1 MGLKDHPSLGLE
13 KISCP
18 QLRLP
23 RLPEAGKTV
32 VAKLLQMG
40 HVVSWSEPQLPPP
53 RPSPSPMK
61 PSGKYVERRTR
72 YRPTVDIFLGIVPR
86 ESRAQ
91 RAQYP
96 RLEKGARQRPYTP
109 GAGLRASA
117 PASAWLSPAS
127 DLFSRN
133 TTTSPQKRQP
143 TVHLCSSRACL
154 GLAANPPLCCHLKIS
169 FPLCRT

>member
-1 MGLKDHPSLGLE
+1 MK

-18 QLRLP
+18 QLHLP
-23 RLPEAGKTV
+23 RLPEAGKKV

-40 HVVSWSEPQLPPP
+40 HVVSWSEPQLP
-53 RPSPSPMK
+53 RLK
-61 PSGKYVERRTR
+61 PSGTVCGKKHPLRAYCGPFFGS
-72 YRPTVDIFLGIVPR
+72 RPPCQ
-86 ESRAQ
+86 EPRAQ
-91 RAQYP
+91 RARDPQW
-96 RLEKGARQRPYTP
+96 EKGARWRPYTP
-109 GAGLRASA
+109 GAGPRASA

-133 TTTSPQKRQP
+133 TTATPQKRQP
-143 TVHLCSSRACL
+143 TAHLCSSRGCL